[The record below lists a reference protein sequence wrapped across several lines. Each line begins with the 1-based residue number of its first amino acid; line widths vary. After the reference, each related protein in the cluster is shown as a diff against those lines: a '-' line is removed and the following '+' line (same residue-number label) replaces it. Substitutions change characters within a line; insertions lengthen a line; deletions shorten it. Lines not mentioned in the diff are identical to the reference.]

1 MRLVSMRS
9 TAGEDPVIVATPE
22 AGESPHEGD
31 TVEGGAGVVFMVSPA
46 NVAIR
51 CSVIGGDRPLP
62 RRVRDGLR
70 NLSIDPPARGGE

>member
-9 TAGEDPVIVATPE
+9 TSDDDPFIVAAPE
-22 AGESPHEGD
+22 PGESPRVGD
-31 TVEGGAGVVFMVSPA
+31 LVEGATGAVLMVSPA

-51 CSVIGGDRPLP
+51 CLLIGGVRPLQ